1 MDRRIIDLDEY
12 YMKLAIK
19 EALKAFKKGEVPVG
33 AVLVNNYGK
42 VISRGYNL
50 KESKKDPTAHAE
62 IIAIRKGAKKIENWR
77 LSGFT
82 IYVTL
87 EPCPMCFYAIIQAR
101 IKRLVF
107 GALNIK
113 LGIIYNSLNLMPQ
126 NIFNKYIEVKGG
138 VLEDECSE
146 LIKKFFEEIRHFSV
160 L

>member
-1 MDRRIIDLDEY
+1 
-12 YMKLAIK
+12 
-19 EALKAFKKGEVPVG
+19 
-33 AVLVNNYGK
+33 
-42 VISRGYNL
+42 
-50 KESKKDPTAHAE
+50 
-62 IIAIRKGAKKIENWR
+62 
-77 LSGFT
+77 
-82 IYVTL
+82 
-87 EPCPMCFYAIIQAR
+87 MCFYAIIQAR